1 MKNIG
6 LLLIFIGF
14 LVTGMVSP
22 INADDVDIFVDESTE
37 KRTMLLAQS
46 QTQNLSGVVR
56 YQLKKIT
63 ESLDKVDYYLNF
75 NAPPKSKWESAK
87 VHLEA
92 AEREYNQILQY
103 ERGKFDESH
112 PDYVAVVKRL
122 EKTREAVETFHAE
135 QVLH

>member
-6 LLLIFIGF
+6 LALVFFGF
-14 LVTGMVSP
+14 LVTRMVSP
-22 INADDVDIFVDESTE
+22 INAGDVDIFVGEDTE
-37 KRTMLLAQS
+37 KKTIHLAQS
-46 QTQNLSGVVR
+46 KTQNLSGVVR

>member
-1 MKNIG
+1 MKNLG
-6 LLLIFIGF
+6 LVLIFFGF
-14 LVTGMVSP
+14 LVIRMVSP
-22 INADDVDIFVDESTE
+22 INADDVDISVGEGAEKSTM
-37 KRTMLLAQS
+37 RLAQS
-46 QTQNLSGVVR
+46 TTQNLSGVVK

-75 NAPPKSKWESAK
+75 NAPPKSKWDSAK

-112 PDYVAVVKRL
+112 PDYVAVVQRL
-122 EKTREAVETFHAE
+122 EKTREAVQTFHAE
-135 QVLH
+135 QVLQ